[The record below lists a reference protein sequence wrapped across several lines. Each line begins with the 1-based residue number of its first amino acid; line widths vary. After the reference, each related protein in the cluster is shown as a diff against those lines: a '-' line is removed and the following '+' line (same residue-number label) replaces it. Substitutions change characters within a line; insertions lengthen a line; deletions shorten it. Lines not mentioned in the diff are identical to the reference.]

1 MHHIRDGGLAKLG
14 GATPA
19 NTIVGQLSKGTRAF
33 LLPSQRSPREKERA
47 PLAPTARG
55 LPIIP
60 TQPLA
65 FVADANF
72 SSCVRRRTRCA
83 RVRQKLPRPLAS
95 RFFARARARARTPPR
110 LLSARVPAIQEPRT
124 PRFEQRVRPPWP
136 PRARAL
142 SRVELTSPRSST
154 PSRRRGRSRELRLR
168 AHGIPGTRFPP
179 TPFSNPARFPKTNQP
194 RRRGRVASR
203 RFPRRARATRGGAGA
218 DARDRVARNPPY
230 LSRHLF
236 ERHLTDSGRLSSRR
250 APHASASTRP
260 TRRCPGAAARPLP
273 PGLRRGGAGHARVR
287 PQGGERRGPALRR
300 SGVGG
305 RRKRDDHVR
314 GGTSRDRSRI
324 LKRSPRSFRAL
335 ENGRARLRLSRR
347 KPFVRDDERSF

>member
-1 MHHIRDGGLAKLG
+1 MTYALR
-14 GATPA
+14 T
-19 NTIVGQLSKGTRAF
+19 GTLRNH
-33 LLPSQRSPREKERA
+33 PVP
-47 PLAPTARG
+47 
-55 LPIIP
+55 
-60 TQPLA
+60 
-65 FVADANF
+65 
-72 SSCVRRRTRCA
+72 
-83 RVRQKLPRPLAS
+83 AS
-95 RFFARARARARTPPR
+95 RFSSRARARARTPPR

-179 TPFSNPARFPKTNQP
+179 TPFSNPPASRNEPASAAWTSRISSFPATRARDARW
-194 RRRGRVASR
+194 RRRGRATASR
-203 RFPRRARATRGGAGA
+203 EILLIFRATSLSATSPTLAVFHLAERLTQAQVPVRLGGVRWRRGAPFTARAPPWRCWARAR
-218 DARDRVARNPPY
+218 
-230 LSRHLF
+230 
-236 ERHLTDSGRLSSRR
+236 
-250 APHASASTRP
+250 
-260 TRRCPGAAARPLP
+260 
-273 PGLRRGGAGHARVR
+273 R
-287 PQGGERRGPALRR
+287 PQGWEGGDRARR

-305 RRKRDDHVR
+305 KAKRDDHVR

-335 ENGRARLRLSRR
+335 ENGRAKKRKLRLLARR

>member
-1 MHHIRDGGLAKLG
+1 M
-14 GATPA
+14 
-19 NTIVGQLSKGTRAF
+19 
-33 LLPSQRSPREKERA
+33 RA
-47 PLAPTARG
+47 PLSHRPRVAYLLFLPNLSPSSQTPTSR
-55 LPIIP
+55 
-60 TQPLA
+60 
-65 FVADANF
+65 
-72 SSCVRRRTRCA
+72 SCVRRRTRCA

-95 RFFARARARARTPPR
+95 RFFLARARARERRRVFSR
-110 LLSARVPAIQEPRT
+110 LACPLIQEPRT

-179 TPFSNPARFPKTNQP
+179 TPFSNLARLPKTNQP

-203 RFPRRARATRGGAGA
+203 RFPRRARATRGRAGA

-260 TRRCPGAAARPLP
+260 TRRCPGAARRASFTARAP
-273 PGLRRGGAGHARVR
+273 PWRCWARARTTPRWGGAGTGAPPRW
-287 PQGGERRGPALRR
+287 RRWKA
-300 SGVGG
+300 
-305 RRKRDDHVR
+305 K
-314 GGTSRDRSRI
+314 T
-324 LKRSPRSFRAL
+324 
-335 ENGRARLRLSRR
+335 
-347 KPFVRDDERSF
+347 

>member
-1 MHHIRDGGLAKLG
+1 MPR
-14 GATPA
+14 PR
-19 NTIVGQLSKGTRAF
+19 TRSWGNSPKVRARSFF
-33 LLPSQRSPREKERA
+33 LPNAPPVKKNA
-47 PLAPTARG
+47 CTPLAPTARG

-72 SSCVRRRTRCA
+72 SLVCKATYALRTGTSETTPSS
-83 RVRQKLPRPLAS
+83 RVAFLP
-95 RFFARARARARTPPR
+95 RARARARERRRVFSR
-110 LLSARVPAIQEPRT
+110 LACPLIQEPRT
-124 PRFEQRVRPPWP
+124 PRFEQRVRPPWS

-168 AHGIPGTRFPP
+168 AYGIPGTRFPP
-179 TPFSNPARFPKTNQP
+179 TPFSNLARLPKTNQP
-194 RRRGRVASR
+194 RRRGRVAFR
-203 RFPRRARATRGGAGA
+203 RFPRRARATRGRAGA

-260 TRRCPGAAARPLP
+260 TRRCPGAARRASFTARAP
-273 PGLRRGGAGHARVR
+273 PWRCWARARTTPRWGGAGTGAPPRWR
-287 PQGGERRGPALRR
+287 PWKA
-300 SGVGG
+300 
-305 RRKRDDHVR
+305 K
-314 GGTSRDRSRI
+314 T
-324 LKRSPRSFRAL
+324 
-335 ENGRARLRLSRR
+335 
-347 KPFVRDDERSF
+347 